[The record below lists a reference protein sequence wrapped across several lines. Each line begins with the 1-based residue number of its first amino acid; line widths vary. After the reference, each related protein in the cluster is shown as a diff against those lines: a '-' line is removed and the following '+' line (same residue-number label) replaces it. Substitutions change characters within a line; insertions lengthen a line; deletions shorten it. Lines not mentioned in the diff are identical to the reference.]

1 MWRVLNRKSPLP
13 DERGFSLF
21 ESLVALAI
29 FSMVAISSLSLVTQN
44 AESVSRLE
52 ARSNAAF
59 VAENVL
65 VDAQLQRV
73 LTTTD
78 TNGTEEM
85 GGYAFEWERVITDT
99 GQEDI
104 RQVSVKVRLK
114 GELQV
119 IASLV
124 GFRNE

>member
-1 MWRVLNRKSPLP
+1 
-13 DERGFSLF
+13 
-21 ESLVALAI
+21 
-29 FSMVAISSLSLVTQN
+29 MVAISSLSLVTQN

>member
-1 MWRVLNRKSPLP
+1 
-13 DERGFSLF
+13 
-21 ESLVALAI
+21 
-29 FSMVAISSLSLVTQN
+29 MVAISSLSLVTQN

-65 VDAQLQRV
+65 VRAQLQNA

-78 TNGTEEM
+78 TNGTEDM
-85 GGYAFEWERVITDT
+85 GGYTFEWERVITDT
-99 GQEDI
+99 GQDGL
-104 RQVSVKVRLK
+104 RQVLVKVRLK
-114 GELQV
+114 GESQV